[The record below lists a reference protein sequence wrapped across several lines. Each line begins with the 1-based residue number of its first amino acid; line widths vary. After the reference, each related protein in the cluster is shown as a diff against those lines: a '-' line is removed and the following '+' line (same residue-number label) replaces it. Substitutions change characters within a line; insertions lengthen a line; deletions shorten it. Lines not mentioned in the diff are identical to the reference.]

1 MTIPTDPNK
10 PIDIILQPV
19 KGIDANDI
27 TAPSPSDITIS
38 PIDNKITT
46 PTITAPPSVGFTAVS
61 TADEVNDE
69 SLNRTA
75 RTLRDDVNAKL
86 TSFSN
91 SVSVILGQLGTEH
104 GSQVVEL
111 NNKLTALKNAINAEL
126 ATIRT
131 ENSQQNTDMSTE
143 LNQRLAAVMTNLI
156 TLSTAINDSQTKIAA
171 LDETYATDS
180 DMATK
185 VATINKLLDQ
195 LNQTDT
201 DVLQQMHVTVN
212 MVNAMRQ
219 IQEKEITISSSSG
232 TYDFLTA
239 QEGLG
244 TYAKDTDYMASV
256 LVVGNALVEAYIK
269 KKLAVGFTIELKS
282 KGVHFRPQPHDA
294 SIETVTVRVQITYQ
308 NKIT

>member
-1 MTIPTDPNK
+1 MTIPTDPNE

-46 PTITAPPSVGFTAVS
+46 PTITSPPSVGFAAVS

-86 TSFSN
+86 TSFAN

-104 GSQVVEL
+104 GSQVVEI
-111 NNKLTALKNAINAEL
+111 NNKLTALKNGINAEL

-131 ENSQQNTDMSTE
+131 ENSQQNTDMTTE
-143 LNQRLAAVMTNLI
+143 LNQRLAVVMTNLT

-185 VATINKLLDQ
+185 VATINKLLEQ

-244 TYAKDTDYMASV
+244 TYTKDTDYMASV

-294 SIETVTVRVQITYQ
+294 SVEPVIVRVQITHQ
-308 NKIT
+308 NQA

>member
-1 MTIPTDPNK
+1 MPTDPNK
-10 PIDIILQPV
+10 PTDIILQPV

-86 TSFSN
+86 TSFAN

-104 GSQVVEL
+104 GSQVVEI
-111 NNKLTALKNAINAEL
+111 NNKLTALKNGINAEL

-143 LNQRLAAVMTNLI
+143 LNQRLAVVMTNLT

-185 VATINKLLDQ
+185 VAMINKLLEQ

-294 SIETVTVRVQITYQ
+294 SVEPVIVRVQITHKNQ
-308 NKIT
+308 T

>member
-1 MTIPTDPNK
+1 MTTPTDPNT
-10 PIDIILQPV
+10 PIDITLQPV
-19 KGIDANDI
+19 TGIDGSDI
-27 TAPSPSDITIS
+27 TAPSPSDITLA
-38 PIDNKITT
+38 PVDNKITT
-46 PTITAPPSVGFTAVS
+46 PTITPPQAVGFTPVS

-75 RTLRDDVNAKL
+75 KTLRDDVNAKL
-86 TSFSN
+86 TSFAN

-104 GSQVVEL
+104 GSQVVEI
-111 NNKLTALKNAINAEL
+111 NNKLAALKNGINAEL

-131 ENSQQNTDMSTE
+131 ENAQQNTDMSTE
-143 LNQRLAAVMTNLI
+143 LNQRLAVVMTNLT
-156 TLSTAINDSQTKIAA
+156 TLSTAIKNSQAKIAA

-185 VATINKLLDQ
+185 VATINQVLEQ

-201 DVLQQMHVTVN
+201 NVLQQMQETVN

-256 LVVGNALVEAYIK
+256 LVVGNALVEAYIT

-294 SIETVTVRVQITYQ
+294 SVEPVTVRVQITHQ
-308 NKIT
+308 NQTT

>member
-1 MTIPTDPNK
+1 MTVLDPNA
-10 PIDIILQPV
+10 PVDVVLQPV
-19 KGIDANDI
+19 TGIDSNDI
-27 TAPSPSDITIS
+27 TAPSPSDITHT
-38 PIDNKITT
+38 PVDNKITT
-46 PTITAPPSVGFTAVS
+46 PTITAPQAVDFTAVS

-75 RTLRDDVNAKL
+75 KTLRDDVNAKL
-86 TSFSN
+86 TSFAN

-104 GSQVVEL
+104 GSQVVEI
-111 NNKLTALKNAINAEL
+111 NNKLVALKNGINAEL

-131 ENSQQNTDMSTE
+131 ENAQQNSDMSTE
-143 LNQRLAAVMTNLI
+143 INQRLSLVMNNLT
-156 TLSTAINDSQTKIAA
+156 TLSTAIKNSQNKIAA

-185 VATINKLLDQ
+185 VATINQVLEQ

-201 DVLQQMHVTVN
+201 NVLQQMQDTVN
-212 MVNAMRQ
+212 MVNSMRQ
-219 IQEKEITISSSSG
+219 IKEKEITISSSSG

-244 TYAKDTDYMASV
+244 TYALDTDYMASV
-256 LVVGNALVEAYIK
+256 LVVGNAHVEAYIT

-294 SIETVTVRVQITYQ
+294 SVESVSVRVQVTHQ
-308 NKIT
+308 QSST

>member
-10 PIDIILQPV
+10 PTDIILQPV

-86 TSFSN
+86 TSFAN

-104 GSQVVEL
+104 GSQVVEI
-111 NNKLTALKNAINAEL
+111 NNKLTALKNGINAEL

-143 LNQRLAAVMTNLI
+143 LNQRLAVVMTNLT

-185 VATINKLLDQ
+185 VAMINKLLEQ

-294 SIETVTVRVQITYQ
+294 SVEPVIVRVQITHKNQ
-308 NKIT
+308 T

>member
-1 MTIPTDPNK
+1 MTIPTDPNE

-46 PTITAPPSVGFTAVS
+46 PTITSPPSVGFAAVS

-86 TSFSN
+86 TSFAN

-104 GSQVVEL
+104 GSQVVEI
-111 NNKLTALKNAINAEL
+111 NNKLTALKNGINAEL

-131 ENSQQNTDMSTE
+131 ENSQQNTDMTTE
-143 LNQRLAAVMTNLI
+143 LNQRLAVVMTNLT

-185 VATINKLLDQ
+185 VATINKLLEQ

-294 SIETVTVRVQITYQ
+294 SVEPVIVRVQITHQ
-308 NKIT
+308 NQA